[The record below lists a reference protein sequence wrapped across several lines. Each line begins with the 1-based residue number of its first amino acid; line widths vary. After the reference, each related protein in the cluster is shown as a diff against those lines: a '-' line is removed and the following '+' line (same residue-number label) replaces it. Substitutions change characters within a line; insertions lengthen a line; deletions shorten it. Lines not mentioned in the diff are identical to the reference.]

1 MENLTTYVN
10 SSMDEFYELGA
21 ELYESMMDRDTASIN
36 ETIKKINKFTSD
48 VKQSFKED
56 EL

>member
-21 ELYESMMDRDTASIN
+21 ELYEAMMDEDVLTIN
-36 ETIKKINKFTSD
+36 ETIRKINKFTSD
-48 VKQSFKED
+48 VKKSFKED